1 MGESEAEKV
10 VRKWRE
16 MFEGSDW
23 GIGMKRKVLILEA
36 AHHRGRGRGRE
47 EVAKAVE
54 ALAREIAN

>member
-1 MGESEAEKV
+1 MGESEAERV

-36 AHHRGRGRGRE
+36 AHHRGRGRE